1 MQWVSWLLKIP
12 GLLLSPL
19 VRFAS
24 FLGGSFGKLGSLVP
38 SAGIF
43 SALSGVG
50 GMIPLKWAVYA
61 MIALAP
67 FASYGWA
74 AVKFRMEMRQQV
86 QIARMEEIGKCN
98 VRVAEIEKAHNDV
111 VAEGIADANA
121 AAEQIEPT
129 PETPQEIVELCKRS
143 ASCRKEDLE

>member
-1 MQWVSWLLKIP
+1 M
-12 GLLLSPL
+12 
-19 VRFAS
+19 
-24 FLGGSFGKLGSLVP
+24 P